1 MARVIYVCMNELLSG
16 TQTVD
21 YRAGGRSENLRG
33 GGGVSSNVM
42 GIICSPPP
50 VGIGLTTKLP

>member
-33 GGGVSSNVM
+33 GVSSDVM
-42 GIICSPPP
+42 GIICPPP

>member
-33 GGGVSSNVM
+33 GGQQLFGGHNLFSLGEKN
-42 GIICSPPP
+42 
-50 VGIGLTTKLP
+50 